1 MAAKPDTTPR
11 IDDLPIFRG
20 LSEATRGHLLANA
33 VQHTVSAG
41 TVLFRQGEMPT
52 FQLVVLQGSVH
63 LFASSTEG
71 RDVLIETV
79 RPPDLIIPAAIATN
93 APYLMQA
100 RAPEPTRLL
109 MIQAQ
114 TFREASA
121 VEPALSQAVVVSLAQ
136 QFRRM
141 VRQVKNLKLRT
152 AVERTGC
159 YVLAL
164 SNEQGTPDR
173 AILPY
178 EKNLIA
184 SELGVTR
191 ESFSRALH
199 GLEDGAIRVEGQTIR
214 ILDRDRLAAISKPDP
229 LIDGPDRG

>member
-1 MAAKPDTTPR
+1 MGTKPDSMPR
-11 IDDLPIFRG
+11 IEDLPIFRG
-20 LSEATRGHLLANA
+20 LADDTREHLLSSA

-41 TVLFRQGEMPT
+41 TVLFHQGEMPT

-100 RAPEPTRLL
+100 RVPEPTRLL
-109 MIQAQ
+109 MIHAE
-114 TFREASA
+114 TFRA
-121 VEPALSQAVVVSLAQ
+121 VAATEPALSQAVVVSLAQ

-164 SNEQGTPDR
+164 SDEQGTPDR
-173 AILPY
+173 AVLPY

-199 GLEDGAIRVEGQTIR
+199 GLEDGSIRVEGQTIR
-214 ILDRDRLAAISKPDP
+214 ILDREKLAAISKPDP